1 MPPYT
6 HPSPTAQDPLQSSF
20 SHGNTPP
27 RRLGGQRNCEKD
39 ANERATGTGQREEG
53 GSHRKP
59 QQDSLVGRA
68 GLQTRAPPHDYG
80 RVALPTGGPL
90 YKGGRRSGWEGSV
103 E

>member
-59 QQDSLVGRA
+59 AA
-68 GLQTRAPPHDYG
+68 GQPGGQGWAADPGTPP
-80 RVALPTGGPL
+80 
-90 YKGGRRSGWEGSV
+90 
-103 E
+103 